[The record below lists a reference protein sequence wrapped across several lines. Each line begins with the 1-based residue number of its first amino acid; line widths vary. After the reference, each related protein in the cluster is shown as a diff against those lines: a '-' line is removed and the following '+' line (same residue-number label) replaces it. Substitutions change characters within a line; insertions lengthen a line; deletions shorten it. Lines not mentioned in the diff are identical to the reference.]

1 MWSLIHMLAAETIS
15 FCHSAKAFSLRLWFW
30 TFVICLGPGL
40 AFSADETST
49 DLPSA
54 SMVVAKIIQRAKETA
69 KNTQSS
75 KYTYR
80 KRSRMEELNA
90 RGEPVESSEKIY
102 DVVLIGGWPYS
113 RLVAVEGKNLSPE
126 EIRREDEKEQA
137 FRKKL
142 AGRDRRKDAENEE
155 PWITEDL
162 MNRFDWVV
170 ASNVVH
176 EGRSTLVLSFTPRK
190 GAPEREIQDRIINR
204 FHGLLWVDVEDAEVA
219 RAHAGLT
226 DELSLGW
233 FGLVGSLKQCDLK
246 FDRDRLP
253 DGTWVDQK
261 HTVAIIGRKLFSA
274 MRFRGTDSFSDFRRT
289 E

>member
-1 MWSLIHMLAAETIS
+1 MWSLNSMLAAEATP
-15 FCHSAKAFSLRLWFW
+15 FCHSAKAFSLRLCFW
-30 TFVICLGPGL
+30 TFVICLGPGS
-40 AFSADETST
+40 AFSADENST
-49 DLPSA
+49 NLPSA
-54 SMVVAKIIQRAKETA
+54 STVVGRIIQRAKETA
-69 KNTQSS
+69 KSTQSG

-80 KRSRMEELNA
+80 KRSRLEELNA
-90 RGEPVESSEKIY
+90 RGEPVKSSEKIY

-142 AGRDRRKDAENEE
+142 TGRDLRKAAEDEE

-162 MNRFDWVV
+162 MSRFEWVV

-176 EGRSTLVLSFTPRK
+176 EGRSTLVLTFIPRK
-190 GAPEREIQDRIINR
+190 GAPEKEIQDKIINR

-219 RAHAGLT
+219 QAHASLM

-233 FGLVGSLKQCDLK
+233 FGLVGSLKQCDLT
-246 FDRDRLP
+246 FDRLRLP
-253 DGTWVDQK
+253 DGTWVAQK
-261 HTVAIIGRKLFSA
+261 HTVAIMGRRLFSA
-274 MRFRGTDSFSDFRRT
+274 MRFRGTDSFSGFQRAK
-289 E
+289 